1 MNRLWYR
8 QPAKEWEEALP
19 IGNGRMGA
27 MIFGDITNERIQLN
41 EESMWYG
48 SRMNRLNPDMKSNLP
63 QIRRLL
69 REGQVRRAE
78 ELMSVAMAGCP
89 NSMHPYQTLGDLY
102 INFEKIEQ
110 LERYE
115 RALDLDK
122 AVATVSFSDGET
134 IWHREIMASKPADC
148 VVMKLWT
155 EGPGKINFT
164 ARLDRS
170 RYLDG
175 VGRIGDDAIRLHG
188 NLGRGGAEFQ
198 TLLTA
203 RSVGGR
209 VRTVG
214 ESLIVENAE
223 AVCLYLRGD
232 TTYQYDAEE
241 KEAYVKAYFKKQD
254 LAKVQEQWN
263 AFEQQEYL
271 YQQALQQFLQEK
283 QLACLRKAMDKDYE
297 QLKQEHIAD
306 YQSLF
311 GRTILELKVETQDND
326 VEEAVQL
333 PTDERLRKVSDEG
346 DLLLT
351 KQLFDYGRYLLIACS
366 RQEGLPA
373 TLQGLWNK
381 DFLPPWDSKYT
392 ININTEMNY
401 WPAECCNLSECH
413 MPLFTLLKKMQLR
426 GRHTAREMYGCRGF
440 VAHHNT
446 DMHGD
451 TAPQDIWI
459 PATFWPMGAAWL
471 CTHIW
476 THYLYTRDRHF
487 LSEYLPVMA
496 EAALFFVDYLTPEGD
511 YMTTNPSVS
520 PENAYRLPNG
530 ETGACCIGATMDH
543 QILRD
548 LFTDC
553 LLAWHELCD
562 REVSCGTESEKNESG
577 QEAVQQLQQRFA
589 EIPDMPEPA
598 EFMAQLEMLLQK
610 LPPTRIDSKGRIMEW
625 MEEYEEVEPGHRHIS
640 HLYGLYP
647 SDQITMDGTP
657 ELAEAAAETLEG
669 RLAHGGGH
677 TGWSRAWIINHYAK
691 LWDGEKAYKNIVKML
706 QTSTYPNLF
715 DKHPPFQIDGN
726 FGVCAGIAQMLVQ
739 SNGERVVLLPA
750 LPKHWQSGRVKGL
763 KIVGG
768 ATIDLR
774 WEKGELWEFTITSPG
789 KNTFLVKYKTKT
801 FSICLSAGERYFYSK
816 K

>member
-27 MIFGDITNERIQLN
+27 MIFGDISNERIQLN

-48 SRMNRLNPDMKSNLP
+48 GLMNRLNPDMKSNLL
-63 QIRRLL
+63 QIRSLL

-102 INFEKIEQ
+102 IYFDGIDRAES
-110 LERYE
+110 YE
-115 RALDLDK
+115 RALDLDR
-122 AVATVSFSDGET
+122 ALATVSFSDGET
-134 IWHREIMASKPADC
+134 IWRREIMASKPADC
-148 VVMKLWT
+148 VVIKLWT
-155 EGPGKINFT
+155 EGSGKINFT

-175 VGRIGDDAIRLHG
+175 AGRIGDDTIRLHG

-198 TLLTA
+198 ILLTA
-203 RSVGGR
+203 RTVGGG
-209 VRTVG
+209 VRAMG
-214 ESLIVENAE
+214 ESLIVEGADV
-223 AVCLYLRGD
+223 AYLYLRGD
-232 TTYQYDAEE
+232 TTYQYDSEE
-241 KEAYVKAYFKKQD
+241 KEAYVKEYFKKHD
-254 LAKVQEQWN
+254 LAKAQESWN
-263 AFEQQEYL
+263 AFERQEYL
-271 YQQALQQFLQEK
+271 YQQALQQFLLEK
-283 QLACLRKAMDKDYE
+283 QLARLGEALKKDYE

-311 GRTILELKVETQDND
+311 GRTRLELKAETQDD
-326 VEEAVQL
+326 HIEEGVQL
-333 PTDERLRKVSDEG
+333 PTDERLQKMSEEG

-351 KQLFDYGRYLLIACS
+351 RQLFDYGRYLLIACS
-366 RQEGLPA
+366 REGGLPA

-392 ININTEMNY
+392 ININGEMNY

-413 MPLFTLLKKMQLR
+413 MPLFKLLKKMQLR

-476 THYLYTRDRHF
+476 THYLYTRDKHF
-487 LSEYLPVMA
+487 LREYLPVMA

-520 PENAYRLPNG
+520 PENSYRLPKG
-530 ETGACCIGATMDH
+530 ETGACCIGATMDN

-553 LLAWHELCD
+553 LLAWQELCAAETD
-562 REVSCGTESEKNESG
+562 TGDAEEGCGAGEAIG
-577 QEAVQQLQQRFA
+577 QLRQRFA

-598 EFMAQLEMLLQK
+598 EFMAQLGMLLQK

-647 SDQITMDGTP
+647 SDQITVDGTP
-657 ELAEAAAETLEG
+657 ELAEAAVRTLEG

-691 LWDGEKAYKNIVKML
+691 LWDGDKAYENIIKML
-706 QTSTYPNLF
+706 QTSTYPNMF

-739 SNGERVVLLPA
+739 SNSERVVLLPA
-750 LPKHWQSGRVKGL
+750 LPGRWQSGCVKGL

-768 ATIDLR
+768 AILDMR
-774 WEKGELWEFTITSPG
+774 WEKGELSEFIITSPE
-789 KNTFLVKYKTKT
+789 KNEIQVKYKTKT
-801 FSICLSAGERYFYSK
+801 FSICVDAETKYFYSK
-816 K
+816 E